1 VAVLIKTRRDG
12 GVSLRLY
19 FRCWPCS
26 CLSSRLRGGGSC
38 SFDPLFH
45 AALLFF
51 GTDRNLRACTAGGRN
66 AAITDTNS
74 GQSLTINISERWSSK
89 IYSFSDVQAAGKRV
103 RRLALCFSRLIDFSR
118 SRVFI
123 PWIIYA
129 DNFVPISSR
138 VAPSVWLLRSL
149 SQVWCFR
156 IIASCQEPIIYRWP
170 VQIKDLRFD
179 ASSVKWS
186 LSICHAKKRTHKI
199 GFINYNIYTC
209 VLYVCWVQQIFRRLS
224 NKFID
229 IHVGFL

>member
-1 VAVLIKTRRDG
+1 MAVLIKTRRDG
-12 GVSLRLY
+12 GASLRLY

-51 GTDRNLRACTAGGRN
+51 GTDRNLRASTAGGETLPSP
-66 AAITDTNS
+66 I
-74 GQSLTINISERWSSK
+74 LTVGNLSRSTSATGGLLK
-89 IYSFSDVQAAGKRV
+89 IYTFSDARAAGKRAWS
-103 RRLALCFSRLIDFSR
+103 LALCFSRLIDFSR
-118 SRVFI
+118 SGVFM

-138 VAPSVWLLRSL
+138 VAPSIWLLRSL

-156 IIASCQEPIIYRWP
+156 IIAPFQEPIIYRWP

-179 ASSVKWS
+179 ASPAEWS
-186 LSICHAKKRTHKI
+186 LSICHAKERRTH
-199 GFINYNIYTC
+199 T
-209 VLYVCWVQQIFRRLS
+209 
-224 NKFID
+224 
-229 IHVGFL
+229 